1 MLIEQIITQQFS
13 ENVWLVGD
21 PQTRKGLIIDP
32 GDHADEIISKISEM
46 NIQPLAILNTHAH
59 PDHLAAAAEVQ
70 NHYNIPFYLHAKEK
84 AVLKSAIPFGLVL
97 GIRIT
102 RVPSQVIYL
111 QDEEA
116 LKIEPFEIRVIAT
129 PGHTPGSVCYL
140 IADRLFS
147 GDTLFRNSVGRV
159 DFPGSS
165 WQELKRSLEK
175 LKNLPPTTEVYP
187 GHGMNTTIGQE
198 LSHNPYLKNGEWR

>member
-21 PQTRKGLIIDP
+21 LQTRKGLIIDP
-32 GDHADEIISKISEM
+32 GDHADEIISKISAM

-70 NHYNIPFYLHAKEK
+70 NHYDIPFYLHAKEK

-111 QDEEA
+111 QDEET

-175 LKNLPPTTEVYP
+175 LKNLPPATEVYP